1 MNKII
6 ILTLITGFIF
16 LSACSKKNDST
27 QSEPYIVTTT
37 GMIADLVKNIT
48 GTSYRVEGLMG
59 PGIDPHL
66 YKASQGDINK
76 LSDADI
82 IFYNGLHL
90 EGKMTEI
97 LEKMGRSKNVIAISK
112 DIEEKYL
119 IPLEGA
125 SNAYD
130 PHIWFDV
137 SMWRMSIPT
146 IIEALIKTFPK
157 DQEIFERNAQTM
169 DSILINL
176 HQWVVDEVSTVP
188 EDRRIMITAHDAFE
202 YFGKAYGINVHG
214 LQGVSTVAEYG
225 VHDVNRMVDLIL
237 EKNIRAVFVETSVP
251 KRSIEAVMAGVRA
264 KNGEVQI
271 GGNLYSDAMGA
282 VGSGAD
288 TYQGMV
294 RTNVLTIVDALK

>member
-1 MNKII
+1 MVYH
-6 ILTLITGFIF
+6 T
-16 LSACSKKNDST
+16 
-27 QSEPYIVTTT
+27 
-37 GMIADLVKNIT
+37 
-48 GTSYRVEGLMG
+48 
-59 PGIDPHL
+59 
-66 YKASQGDINK
+66 DINYF
-76 LSDADI
+76 
-82 IFYNGLHL
+82 FY
-90 EGKMTEI
+90 KYRTI
-97 LEKMGRSKNVIAISK
+97 L
-112 DIEEKYL
+112 DL
-119 IPLEGA
+119 
-125 SNAYD
+125 
-130 PHIWFDV
+130 
-137 SMWRMSIPT
+137 
-146 IIEALIKTFPK
+146 
-157 DQEIFERNAQTM
+157 

-176 HQWVVDEVSTVP
+176 HQWVVDEVFTVP